1 MTYRDK
7 ILSEDYA
14 ELIYPEFNPSDRV
27 IKRYNVEFSEN
38 ISNTK
43 STLYL
48 PLSAMENINFSNY
61 SYGLMPKVY
70 GLMDTSPLEVSG
82 ITRLANQPVLSLRGQ
97 GTIIGIVDTG
107 IDYTNPAFI
116 DSNGKTRIL
125 RIWDQ
130 TDDKGK
136 LPAAVRNEILR
147 ESLNLKIYYGSEYTE
162 DDINEALNSAN
173 PREIVP
179 VTDDIGHGTFMAG
192 VAGGTPDIAS
202 GFSGAATE
210 AKFIVV
216 KLKQAKK
223 YLRNYYFIPE
233 DVPAYQ
239 ENDIIAAANYIRIY
253 SMVFNMPVS
262 LMVALGSNQGG
273 HDGGTMLSD
282 ELSRYVNSAGTAVT
296 VAAGSEGNAR
306 HHFLGVVEDEDK
318 PVDMEIRVGDNVAG
332 FSAEI
337 WVDAPQI
344 FSVGIIS
351 PTGEVVNR
359 IPARMGSSQ
368 IIDFIFEKTRI
379 YIEYDIIE
387 GATGDELIFMR
398 FREPTAGIWRI
409 QIYGSNINTGVFNC
423 WLPITQFVG
432 DNVYFLE
439 PDPSITITD
448 PAMAA
453 GVITVAGYDSRSG
466 AYFQESGRGYTR
478 RGRVAP
484 DIAAPAVDITGPSVN
499 GGFENTNG
507 TSPAA
512 AITAGACAQV
522 LTWGIVNENRSFMSS
537 AEVKSYLIRGA
548 TRDSGMVYPNNMW
561 GYGKLNIYNSF
572 EVLRNS

>member
-14 ELIYPEFNPSDRV
+14 ELIYPEYNPSNRV
-27 IKRYNVEFSEN
+27 INRYNVEFWEN

-48 PLSAMENINFSNY
+48 PLSNMENINFSNY
-61 SYGLMPKVY
+61 NYGLMPKVY
-70 GLMDTSPLEVSG
+70 GLMDTSPLDVSG

-97 GTIIGIVDTG
+97 GTIIGIIDTG
-107 IDYTNPAFI
+107 IDYTNPSFI
-116 DSNGKTRIL
+116 DKNGRTRIL

-130 TDDKGK
+130 TDAKGK
-136 LPAAVRNEILR
+136 LPENVKNDVLR
-147 ESLNLKIYYGSEYTE
+147 EMLNLKIYYGSEYTE
-162 DDINEALNSAN
+162 DDINEALNSGN

-192 VAGGTPDIAS
+192 VAGGTPDILS

-223 YLRNYYFIPE
+223 YLRNYYFISE

-253 SMVFNMPVS
+253 SMIFNMPVS
-262 LMVALGSNQGG
+262 LIVALGSNQGG

-306 HHFLGVVEDEDK
+306 HHFLGVVKNENT
-318 PVDMEIRVGDNVAG
+318 PVDMEIRVGDNVTG

-368 IIDFIFEKTRI
+368 IIDFIFERTRI

-453 GVITVAGYDSRSG
+453 GVIAVTGYDSRSG
-466 AYFQESGRGYTR
+466 AFFQKSGRGYTR

-484 DIAAPAVDITGPSVN
+484 DIAAPAVEITGPAIG
-499 GGFENTNG
+499 GGFENTSG

-548 TRDSGMVYPNNMW
+548 TREPGIVYPNNMW
-561 GYGKLNIYNSF
+561 GADDIIVS
-572 EVLRNS
+572 S

>member
-27 IKRYNVEFSEN
+27 INRYNVEFWEN

-48 PLSAMENINFSNY
+48 PLSNMDDANFSNY

-70 GLMDTSPLEVSG
+70 GLMDTSPLDVSG
-82 ITRLANQPVLSLRGQ
+82 ITRLANQPVLSLKGQ

-116 DSNGKTRIL
+116 DKNGRTRIL
-125 RIWDQ
+125 KIWDQ
-130 TDDKGK
+130 TDAEGK
-136 LPAAVRNEILR
+136 LPEAVENDVLR
-147 ESLNLKIYYGSEYTE
+147 ERLNLQIYYGSEYTE
-162 DDINEALNSAN
+162 NDINEALNSEN
-173 PREIVP
+173 PRDVVP
-179 VTDDIGHGTFMAG
+179 VTDEIGHGTFMAG
-192 VAGGTPDIAS
+192 VAGGTPDILS

-223 YLRNYYFIPE
+223 YLRKYYFIPE

-253 SMVFNMPVS
+253 SMVYNMPVS
-262 LMVALGSNQGG
+262 LLVALGSNQGG

-282 ELSRYVNSAGTAVT
+282 ELSRYVNSAGTAVS

-306 HHFLGVVEDEDK
+306 HHFLGVVKNEEE
-318 PVDMEIRVGDNVAG
+318 PVDMEIRVGDNAVG

-344 FSVGIIS
+344 FSIGIIS

-368 IIDFIFEKTRI
+368 IIDFIFERTRI

-409 QIYGSNINTGVFNC
+409 QVYGSNINTGVFNC

-448 PAMAA
+448 PGMST
-453 GVITVAGYDSRSG
+453 GVITVTGYDSRSG
-466 AYFQESGRGYTR
+466 AFFQESGRGYTR
-478 RGRVAP
+478 RGRIVP
-484 DIAAPAVDITGPSVN
+484 DIAAPAVDITGPAIN
-499 GGFENTNG
+499 GGFENTSG

-522 LTWGIVNENRSFMSS
+522 LTWGIVNGNRSFMSS
-537 AEVKSYLIRGA
+537 QEVKSYLIRGA
-548 TRDSGMVYPNNMW
+548 TREPGIVYPNNMW
-561 GYGKLNIYNSF
+561 GYGKLNFYNSF